1 MPTVEAIW
9 RTARVTTYGL
19 LERALADSAQA
30 QQMVEE
36 ALAVLRRLVSES
48 EYQQMAAECARG
60 ERELRVDNGFIV
72 TTLSPRH

>member
-1 MPTVEAIW
+1 
-9 RTARVTTYGL
+9 
-19 LERALADSAQA
+19 
-30 QQMVEE
+30 MVEE